1 VAVNEIMNSR
11 RRGAMPDECPGDLL
25 AIEQRGE
32 LSDAE
37 RSALQAHCAE
47 CSSCRHA
54 RQVFA
59 DLADGGGVEPQDGAR
74 IERMSNAA
82 RRWAH
87 QRNRRASRSLK
98 GRRRPRTFV
107 LAAWML
113 LVGGTASATAW
124 LWRHPPARD
133 AHSTTMLGA
142 PPGGAQIEGR
152 ARRRAGNFETAGSPV
167 SVAPLIA
174 APPAGTNVEPA
185 IFGGP
190 GPAFRSATDRETPRP
205 SRRRAR
211 MTGDRSPVTPA
222 LLLRQASDARRAGDD
237 QRAIGLYRKLQD
249 DFPGSAEA
257 VLASVPIGGLLL
269 QTSAPRAALAAFDA
283 YLSSSRG
290 GALLPEAL
298 YGRGRTLAVLG
309 DRREERRTWERLL
322 ADFPDSAYGPLARRR
337 LAELR

>member
-1 VAVNEIMNSR
+1 MNSR

-87 QRNRRASRSLK
+87 QRSRRASRSLK

-124 LWRHPPARD
+124 LWRHPPARG

-152 ARRRAGNFETAGSPV
+152 ARPRVGNSETADAPV
-167 SVAPLIA
+167 SVAQPA
-174 APPAGTNVEPA
+174 ATA
-185 IFGGP
+185 IEGP
-190 GPAFRSATDRETPRP
+190 GPGSRAATDRETPPP
-205 SRRRAR
+205 SRSRAR
-211 MTGDRSPVTPA
+211 MTGDRSPMTPA
-222 LLLRQASDARRAGDD
+222 SLLRQASDARRAGDD
-237 QRAIGLYRKLQD
+237 ERAIGLYRKLQG
-249 DFPGSAEA
+249 DFPTSAEA
-257 VLASVPIGGLLL
+257 VLASVPVGGLLL
-269 QTSAPRAALAAFDA
+269 QTSAQQAALAAFDA
-283 YLSSSRG
+283 YLTSSRA

-298 YGRGRTLAVLG
+298 YGRGR
-309 DRREERRTWERLL
+309 
-322 ADFPDSAYGPLARRR
+322 
-337 LAELR
+337 

>member
-1 VAVNEIMNSR
+1 VAVNEIMNGR
-11 RRGAMPDECPGDLL
+11 RRGATPDECPGDLL

-32 LSDAE
+32 LSDAQ

-47 CSSCRHA
+47 CSSCRYA
-54 RQVFA
+54 RRVFA
-59 DLADGGGVEPQDGAR
+59 DLADGGGVEPQDGAK

-87 QRNRRASRSLK
+87 QRSRRASRSLK
-98 GRRRPRTFV
+98 DRRRPRAFV
-107 LAAWML
+107 LTAWML

-152 ARRRAGNFETAGSPV
+152 ARRRVGNSETADAPV
-167 SVAPLIA
+167 SVAPPA
-174 APPAGTNVEPA
+174 ATAIEPA
-185 IFGGP
+185 IFPSSFGGP
-190 GPAFRSATDRETPRP
+190 GPASRAATDRDMPPP

-211 MTGDRSPVTPA
+211 MTGDRSPMTPA
-222 LLLRQASDARRAGDD
+222 SLLRQASDARRAGDD
-237 QRAIGLYRKLQD
+237 ERAIGLYRKLQD
-249 DFPGSAEA
+249 DFPTSAEA

-283 YLSSSRG
+283 YLTSSRA

-298 YGRGRTLAVLG
+298 YGRGRALAVLG